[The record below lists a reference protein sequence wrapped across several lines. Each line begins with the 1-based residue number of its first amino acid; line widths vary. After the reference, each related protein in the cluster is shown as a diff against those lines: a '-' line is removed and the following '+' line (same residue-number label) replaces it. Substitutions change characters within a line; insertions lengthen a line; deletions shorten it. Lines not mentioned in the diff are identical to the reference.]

1 MRSCFGSCFDR
12 CGWGGAASRTA
23 AAPLALI
30 FNGVGFGFL
39 RFPDLCVRCTRVIR
53 GGRGRA
59 SRPFLRFPV
68 RPPPLRAREV
78 LPLPGR
84 MVPRLG
90 PPHALGRRL
99 RGALA
104 RRPRLGRGLRGEARL
119 ALPAE
124 ARPSSAA
131 NSAAVGARPP
141 SPVGSSSPNVPS
153 KEEWS
158 EESSPSGAAA
168 GAASVLLA
176 PPAGSIRNMFEPP
189 LASRAESA
197 STLKVCAAEFTSFA
211 MAPTGPRGPIW
222 WPLSAKNQTRQ
233 KLDRNT
239 VARPCGFECA
249 KGRFLQLDAQNASS
263 SSEISGPGRG
273 E

>member
-1 MRSCFGSCFDR
+1 MPRG
-12 CGWGGAASRTA
+12 TA

-124 ARPSSAA
+124 ARP
-131 NSAAVGARPP
+131 
-141 SPVGSSSPNVPS
+141 
-153 KEEWS
+153 
-158 EESSPSGAAA
+158 
-168 GAASVLLA
+168 
-176 PPAGSIRNMFEPP
+176 
-189 LASRAESA
+189 
-197 STLKVCAAEFTSFA
+197 
-211 MAPTGPRGPIW
+211 RGPIW
-222 WPLSAKNQTRQ
+222 WPLSAKNQTRREREKRRSAPVWFRVRPREMSTARCTKCEQ
-233 KLDRNT
+233 FERNFRSWTRGITYKLPT
-239 VARPCGFECA
+239 Y
-249 KGRFLQLDAQNASS
+249 K
-263 SSEISGPGRG
+263 
-273 E
+273 

>member
-1 MRSCFGSCFDR
+1 MGAGS
-12 CGWGGAASRTA
+12 
-23 AAPLALI
+23 
-30 FNGVGFGFL
+30 GFCDS
-39 RFPDLCVRCTRVIR
+39 PIYVTTTDLCVRCTRVIR

-189 LASRAESA
+189 LASRAESV

-211 MAPTGPRGPIW
+211 MAPTRPRGPIW

-233 KLDRNT
+233 SVKNA

-249 KGRFLQLDAQNASS
+249 QGRCLQLDAQNASS

>member
-1 MRSCFGSCFDR
+1 MGS
-12 CGWGGAASRTA
+12 GS
-23 AAPLALI
+23 
-30 FNGVGFGFL
+30 GFCDS
-39 RFPDLCVRCTRVIR
+39 PIYVTTTDLCVRCTRVIR

-124 ARPSSAA
+124 ARP
-131 NSAAVGARPP
+131 
-141 SPVGSSSPNVPS
+141 
-153 KEEWS
+153 
-158 EESSPSGAAA
+158 
-168 GAASVLLA
+168 
-176 PPAGSIRNMFEPP
+176 
-189 LASRAESA
+189 
-197 STLKVCAAEFTSFA
+197 
-211 MAPTGPRGPIW
+211 RGPIW

-233 KLDRNT
+233 SVKNA

-249 KGRFLQLDAQNASS
+249 QGRCLQLDAQNASS